1 MVTNLNC
8 HICEQGCVLAEGKT
22 GVCGM
27 YEQKHGC
34 IEERFADRYL
44 VACPISIET
53 MPILHYFPGAKFLQI
68 STTGC
73 NFNCPGCISTVIVRE
88 MPRDSRV
95 FQTLTPEQI
104 VEKAIQ
110 EKCMGIAFLM
120 NDPLASFPTFLRVA
134 KLARSKG
141 LQVGCS
147 SNTYFTEKALDQIIP
162 YLNFINVGMKG
173 FFDNAYYAC
182 GASSGIAPVLRNIRS
197 LVSSGVHVEISSIL
211 MKDNSEELTDLA
223 MFISQISPAIPLQVM
238 RFIPF
243 ENADIAQE
251 PTVRDAEEFC
261 KSLRK
266 ILPFVYL
273 FNTPGTD
280 LLHTACPQ
288 CNLTVYKRNFYGP
301 MGAKPYGVPPASE
314 NSGQCPQCRYDLN
327 MTGALSKSAY
337 QEGDFEGGYPF
348 TRALEIVEAMLIA
361 MGVREKRKLAN
372 AWESLLEK
380 GGLKKLH
387 HGIQNPLTYIE
398 TLRRFGKIAES
409 SDAAEELARYL
420 EEKLTH
426 ISAGVA
432 SITQSPRVYYT
443 MAKPLFYINH
453 GRLENQLV
461 ETAGGISVNK
471 SMDSA
476 GRPGRNLT
484 KEKLIALNPDVI
496 FISAFISNSVTD
508 FYQECRQLE
517 IPVNAV
523 KNRRIYTHP
532 SPGWDFGSPRW
543 ILGLMYMA
551 NVLHPQIFNFD
562 VMEEAKHFYRRFYQM
577 EFSLPQVNRSFSKPD
592 KAWQWE

>member
-1 MVTNLNC
+1 MANLNC
-8 HICEQGCVLAEGKT
+8 HICEQGCILAEGKT

-27 YEQKHGC
+27 YEQKHGH
-34 IEERFADRYL
+34 IEERFADQYL

-53 MPILHYFPGAKFLQI
+53 MPILHYFPGGKFLQI

-95 FQTLTPEQI
+95 FQTLTPGQI

-110 EKCMGIAFLM
+110 EECMGIAFLM
-120 NDPLASFPTFLRVA
+120 NDPLASFPTFLSVA

-141 LQVGCS
+141 LRVGCS
-147 SNTYFTEKALDQIIP
+147 SNTYFTEKTLDQITP
-162 YLNFINVGMKG
+162 YLNFINIGMKG
-173 FFDNAYYAC
+173 FFDNAYYRC

-197 LVSSGVHVEISSIL
+197 LVSSGVHVEISAIL
-211 MKDNSEELTDLA
+211 MKDNAEELTDLA
-223 MFISQISPAIPLQVM
+223 MFISQISPSIPLQVM

-243 ENADIAQE
+243 ENADISQE
-251 PTVRDAEEFC
+251 PTVREAEEFC
-261 KSLRK
+261 TALRK
-266 ILPFVYL
+266 ILSFVYL
-273 FNTPGTD
+273 FNTPGTE
-280 LLHTACPQ
+280 LLHTACPR

-301 MGAKPYGVPPASE
+301 MGAKPYEVPPASE
-314 NSGQCPQCRYDLN
+314 NDGQCPQCRYDLN
-327 MTGALSKSAY
+327 MIGTASELAF

-361 MGVREKRKLAN
+361 MGVHEKRKLAK

-380 GGLKKLH
+380 GGLKQLH
-387 HGIQNPLTYIE
+387 HGIQTPLTYIE
-398 TLRRFGKIAES
+398 TVRRFGKIAEAS
-409 SDAAEELARYL
+409 EAAEELAAYL
-420 EEKLTH
+420 EEKLTY
-426 ISAGVA
+426 INAGVA
-432 SITQSPRVYYT
+432 SVTHFPRVYYT

-453 GRLENQLV
+453 GRLENRLV

-471 SMDSA
+471 SMDSV

-508 FYQECRQLE
+508 FYQECLE
-517 IPVNAV
+517 SDIQVNAV
-523 KNRRIYTHP
+523 KNQQIYTPP

-551 NVLHPQIFNFD
+551 NVLHPQIFDFD
-562 VMEEAKHFYRRFYQM
+562 VMEEAKRFYRRFYQM
-577 EFSLPQVNRSFSKPD
+577 EFSLPHVNRSFSKPD
-592 KAWQWE
+592 KEWRWE

>member
-1 MVTNLNC
+1 MANLNC
-8 HICEQGCVLAEGKT
+8 HICEQGGVLAEGKT

-27 YEQKHGC
+27 YEQKNGR

-53 MPILHYFPGAKFLQI
+53 MPILHYFPGGKFLQI

-73 NFNCPGCISTVIVRE
+73 NFNCPGCISTVIVRD

-141 LQVGCS
+141 LHVGCS
-147 SNTYFTEKALDQIIP
+147 SNTYFTEKALARITP

-173 FFDNAYYAC
+173 FFDNAYYRC

-197 LVSSGVHVEISSIL
+197 LVSSGVHVEISAIL
-211 MKDNSEELTDLA
+211 MKDNTDELTDLA

-243 ENADIAQE
+243 ENADISQE
-251 PTVRDAEEFC
+251 PTVCEAEEFC
-261 KSLRK
+261 TALRK

-273 FNTPGTD
+273 FNTPGTE
-280 LLHTACPQ
+280 LLHTTCPE
-288 CNLTVYKRNFYGP
+288 CNLTVYRRNFYGP

-314 NSGQCPQCRYDLN
+314 NNGQCPQCQCDLN
-327 MTGALSKSAY
+327 MIGTSSESAF

-361 MGVREKRKLAN
+361 MGVREKRKLAT

-387 HGIQNPLTYIE
+387 HGIQTPRTYIE
-398 TLRRFGKIAES
+398 TLRHFGKIVDASES
-409 SDAAEELARYL
+409 AEELAGFL
-420 EEKLTH
+420 EEKLTY
-426 ISAGVA
+426 INAGVSLA
-432 SITQSPRVYYT
+432 THLPRVYYT

-461 ETAGGISVNK
+461 ETAGGISVNR
-471 SMDSA
+471 SMDSV
-476 GRPGRNLT
+476 GRPGRNFT
-484 KEKLIALNPDVI
+484 KERLIALNPEVI

-508 FYQECRQLE
+508 FCEECLQLD
-517 IPVNAV
+517 IQVNAV
-523 KNRRIYTHP
+523 KNERIYTPP

-551 NVLHPQIFNFD
+551 NVLHPKIFNFD
-562 VMEEAKHFYRRFYQM
+562 VMEEARQFYRRFYQM
-577 EFSLPQVNRSFSKPD
+577 DFLLPHVNRSFSKPD
-592 KAWQWE
+592 REWQWA

>member
-1 MVTNLNC
+1 MVNLNC
-8 HICEQGCVLAEGKT
+8 HICEQGCVLAHGKT

-27 YEQKHGC
+27 YEQKQGR
-34 IEERFADRYL
+34 IEERFAGRYL

-53 MPILHYFPGAKFLQI
+53 MPILHYFPGGKFLQI

-73 NFNCPGCISTVIVRE
+73 NFNCPGCISAVIVRE
-88 MPRDSRV
+88 MPPDSPV

-110 EKCMGIAFLM
+110 ETCMGIAFLM

-134 KLARSKG
+134 ELARSKG

-147 SNTYFTEKALDQIIP
+147 SNTYFTEKALARITP
-162 YLNFINVGMKG
+162 YLNFINIGMKG

-197 LVSSGVHVEISSIL
+197 LVASGVHVEISVIL
-211 MKDNSEELTDLA
+211 MKDNTDELADLA

-243 ENADIAQE
+243 ENADISQE
-251 PTVRDAEEFC
+251 PTVREAEDFC
-261 KSLRK
+261 RALRK

-273 FNTPGTD
+273 FNTPGTE

-288 CNLTVYKRNFYGP
+288 CNHTVYKRNFYGP
-301 MGAKPYGVPPASE
+301 MGAKPYAVPPASE

-327 MTGALSKSAY
+327 MTGTSSESAY

-372 AWESLLEK
+372 AWKSLLEK

-387 HGIQNPLTYIE
+387 HGIQTPLAYIE
-398 TLRRFGKIAES
+398 AVRRFGKIAEA
-409 SDAAEELARYL
+409 SDAAEDLAGFL

-426 ISAGVA
+426 IKAGVA
-432 SITQSPRVYYT
+432 SITHFPRVYYT

-471 SMDSA
+471 SMDSV

-508 FYQECRQLE
+508 FYEECQQLG
-517 IPVNAV
+517 IQVNAV
-523 KNRRIYTHP
+523 KNQRIYTPP

-551 NVLHPQIFNFD
+551 NVLHPQLFNFD
-562 VMEEAKHFYRRFYQM
+562 VMEEAKRFYRRFYQM
-577 EFSLPQVNRSFSKPD
+577 EFSLPHVNRSFSKPD
-592 KAWQWE
+592 KKWQWK